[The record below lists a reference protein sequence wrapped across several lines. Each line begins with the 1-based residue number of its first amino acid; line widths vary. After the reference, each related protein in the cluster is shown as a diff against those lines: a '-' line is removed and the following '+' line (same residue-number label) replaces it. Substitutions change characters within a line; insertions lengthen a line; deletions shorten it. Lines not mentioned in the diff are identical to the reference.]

1 MNYIAPRKMTVS
13 STSGRS
19 QCFEKGVPTWA
30 PPQMHAELIA
40 LGVVPEDDIDEDED
54 KGGVKEPTL
63 APEREAAL
71 FKTFEAMVLKG
82 KREEFTGVGT
92 PHLAAITTYLGWSV
106 AAKERDTTWAKFQQ
120 ERATT

>member
-1 MNYIAPRKMTVS
+1 MNYIAPRKMTVA

-40 LGVVPEDDIDEDED
+40 LGVVPEDDIDEPEETT
-54 KGGVKEPTL
+54 GPKEPTL
-63 APEREAAL
+63 AHEREAAL
-71 FKTFEAMVLKG
+71 FKAYEAMILKG

-92 PHLAAITTYLGWSV
+92 PHLSVLSSMLGWSV
-106 AAKERDTTWAKFQQ
+106 AAKERDTTWTKFQQ

>member
-1 MNYIAPRKMTVS
+1 MNYIASRNMTVS

-19 QCFEKGVPTWA
+19 QTFKKGEPTFA

-40 LGVVPEDDIDEDED
+40 LGIVPEDDIEEDD
-54 KGGVKEPTL
+54 TDTGPKEPTL
-63 APEREAAL
+63 APEREEAL
-71 FKTFEAMVLKG
+71 FKAYEAMVLKG

-120 ERATT
+120 VRSTT

>member
-1 MNYIAPRKMTVS
+1 MNYIASRNMTVS

-19 QCFEKGVPTWA
+19 QTFKKGEPTFA

-40 LGVVPEDDIDEDED
+40 LGIVPEDDIEEDEVD
-54 KGGVKEPTL
+54 TGPKEPVL
-63 APEREAAL
+63 LQDREAAL
-71 FKTFEAMVLKG
+71 FKTYEAMVLKG

-92 PHLAAITTYLGWSV
+92 PHLAALATYLGWSV